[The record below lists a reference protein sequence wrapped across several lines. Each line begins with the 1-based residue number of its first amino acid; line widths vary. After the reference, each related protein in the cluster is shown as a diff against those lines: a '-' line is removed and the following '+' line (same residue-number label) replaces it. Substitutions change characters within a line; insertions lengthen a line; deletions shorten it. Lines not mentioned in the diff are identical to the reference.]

1 MALADRP
8 QADEQLSLQENPRG
22 ATQST
27 SPKCSCLRAPA
38 EGHVQCRG
46 WGWRASLGIVAAKPR
61 KDPHVPTAQMRSPVP
76 SRGHSADMWGA
87 ELKTGLRYVKL
98 RSRPRA
104 QMPPRARGPHTR
116 PARRRSAPRL
126 PRHCPT
132 GATTPAPVTVI
143 MTTTHQDSAL
153 LAPQTPRSALYQ
165 QSTQTP
171 EGYVLLLPL

>member
-8 QADEQLSLQENPRG
+8 QAGEQLSLKEKPQG

-27 SPKCSCLRAPA
+27 SPKCSPA
-38 EGHVQCRG
+38 EGHVQCWG
-46 WGWRASLGIVAAKPR
+46 WGWGWGASLGIVAAKPR
-61 KDPHVPTAQMRSPVP
+61 KDPHVPTAQMRSRVP

-87 ELKTGLRYVKL
+87 ELKTGLRYVNL

-126 PRHCPT
+126 PGHCPI
-132 GATTPAPVTVI
+132 GAMTPAPVTVI

-153 LAPQTPRSALYQ
+153 LVPQTLRSALYQ
-165 QSTQTP
+165 QSTQAP
-171 EGYVLLLPL
+171 EGYALLLPL